1 MCRMQRAV
9 RRRRRIK
16 NDMLL
21 WKLQLFSFF
30 FRPASA
36 LVPLL
41 FSDQSLASLR
51 NPAVSSQCVAS

>member
-1 MCRMQRAV
+1 M
-9 RRRRRIK
+9 K

-21 WKLQLFSFF
+21 CKLQLFF

-41 FSDQSLASLR
+41 FSDHSLASLR
-51 NPAVSSQCVAS
+51 NPAVSSHCVAS